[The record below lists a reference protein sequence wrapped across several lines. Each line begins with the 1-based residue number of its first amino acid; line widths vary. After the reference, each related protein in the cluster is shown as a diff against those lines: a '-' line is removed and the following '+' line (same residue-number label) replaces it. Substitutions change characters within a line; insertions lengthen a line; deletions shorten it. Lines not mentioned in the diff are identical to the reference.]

1 MLAGPRVLRV
11 LQPFQVLRPECASRR
26 SPELFASTFL
36 LKPVQSNL
44 CGIVFSLSLPRKNR
58 LSAIG
63 ITLRRCIFRSRT
75 GRFCLLQ
82 PSFGRRWVRTTLS
95 SFFLFAFFFSFF
107 LLVCVC
113 VCGKE
118 CFIQKFRF
126 CGTSVYLRHIAF

>member
-44 CGIVFSLSLPRKNR
+44 CGIVFSPSLPRKNR

-63 ITLRRCIFRSRT
+63 ITDPPLHLPISD
-75 GRFCLLQ
+75 GAI
-82 PSFGRRWVRTTLS
+82 LS
-95 SFFLFAFFFSFF
+95 AAAELWPK
-107 LLVCVC
+107 
-113 VCGKE
+113 G
-118 CFIQKFRF
+118 
-126 CGTSVYLRHIAF
+126 G